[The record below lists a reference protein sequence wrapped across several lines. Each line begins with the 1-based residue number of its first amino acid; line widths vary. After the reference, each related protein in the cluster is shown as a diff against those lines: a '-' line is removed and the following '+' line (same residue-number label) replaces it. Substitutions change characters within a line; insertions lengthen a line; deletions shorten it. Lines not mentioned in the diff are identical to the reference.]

1 MLKEL
6 IISVRAFFLAHR
18 FIMQHRMW
26 KWMILPGIIYAFL
39 FVLGITYFSQTSSAF
54 IEWIIL
60 KTGLK
65 SWVDNNDSDL
75 LGFFITMGSF
85 WLWFTIMLFY
95 FALFKFIFLI
105 LFAPVFSY
113 HHLRITAIQ
122 QNIPYLFDWSEYIK
136 LVLRAVKL
144 NLTNLVW
151 QIVYLI
157 PIILVCTIP
166 IIGWFTPIFTI
177 LMEGYFLGYA
187 MLDYG
192 LATENKSRIAAATYV
207 SNHKGLPI
215 ANGLVFYLLHLVP
228 IIGWITAPFYALI
241 AAHLN
246 TQEIKD
252 NA

>member
-1 MLKEL
+1 LLKEL
-6 IISVRAFFLAHR
+6 IISVRAFFLAHQ

-39 FVLGITYFSQTSSAF
+39 FVLGITYFSQTSSSF

-60 KTGLK
+60 RTGLK
-65 SWVDNNDSDL
+65 SWVDSNDSDL

-85 WLWFTIMLFY
+85 WLWFTLMLFY
-95 FALFKFIFLI
+95 FAMFKFIFLI

-113 HHLRITAIQ
+113 HHLRIAAIQ
-122 QNIPYLFDWSEYIK
+122 QNLTFVFNWGEYIK
-136 LVLRAVKL
+136 LVLRAIQL

-157 PIILVCTIP
+157 PITLVCSIP

-177 LMEGYFLGYA
+177 MMEGYFLGYA

-192 LATENKSRIAAATYV
+192 LATENKSRLAAATYV

-215 ANGLVFYLLHLVP
+215 VNGLMFYMMHLIP
-228 IIGWITAPFYALI
+228 IIGWVTAPFYALI

>member
-1 MLKEL
+1 
-6 IISVRAFFLAHR
+6 
-18 FIMQHRMW
+18 MQHRMW

>member
-1 MLKEL
+1 LLKEL
-6 IISVRAFFLAHR
+6 IISVRAFFLAHQ

-39 FVLGITYFSQTSSAF
+39 FVLGITYFSQTSSSF

-60 KTGLK
+60 RTGLK
-65 SWVDNNDSDL
+65 SWVDSNDSDL

-113 HHLRITAIQ
+113 HHLRIAAIQ
-122 QNIPYLFDWSEYIK
+122 QNLAFVFNWSEYVK
-136 LVLRAVKL
+136 LVLRAIQL

-177 LMEGYFLGYA
+177 MMEGYFLGYA

-192 LATENKSRIAAATYV
+192 LATENKSRLAAATYV

-215 ANGLVFYLLHLVP
+215 ANGLMFYIMHLIPV
-228 IIGWITAPFYALI
+228 IGWVTAPFYALI

>member
-1 MLKEL
+1 
-6 IISVRAFFLAHR
+6 
-18 FIMQHRMW
+18 MQHRMW

-39 FVLGITYFSQTSSAF
+39 FLLGMNYFSQSSSFF

-65 SWVDNNDSDL
+65 SWVDSLSSDL
-75 LGFFITMGSF
+75 IGFFITMGSF
-85 WLWFTIMLFY
+85 WLWFTLLLLY
-95 FALFKFIFLI
+95 FALFKFIFI
-105 LFAPVFSY
+105 ALFSPFFAY
-113 HHLRITAIQ
+113 LHLRIAAIQ
-122 QNIPYLFDWSEYIK
+122 KNEIFQLQWTPYRK
-136 LVLRAVKL
+136 LVFRAL
-144 NLTNLVW
+144 ALSLTNMLW
-151 QIVYLI
+151 QAVYLV

-177 LMEGYFLGYA
+177 LMECYFFGYA

-192 LATENKSRIAAATYV
+192 LATENKSRLVAATYV
-207 SNHKGLPI
+207 SRHKGLPI
-215 ANGLVFYLLHLVP
+215 GNGIMFYLLHLIPV
-228 IIGWITAPFYALI
+228 IGWMTAPFYALI

>member
-1 MLKEL
+1 
-6 IISVRAFFLAHR
+6 
-18 FIMQHRMW
+18 MQHRMW
-26 KWMILPGIIYAFL
+26 KWMIIPGIIYAFL
-39 FVLGITYFSQTSSAF
+39 FVTGITYFSQTSSLF

-65 SWVDNNDSDL
+65 SWVDALGNDL
-75 LGFFITMGSF
+75 IGFFITMGSF
-85 WLWFTIMLFY
+85 WLWFTLLLFY

-105 LFAPVFSY
+105 LFSPIFSY
-113 HHLRITAIQ
+113 QHLRIAAIQ
-122 QNIPYLFDWSEYIK
+122 KNEIFEFKWVEYIS
-136 LVLRAVKL
+136 LVLRAIKL
-144 NLTNLVW
+144 SLTNMLW

-177 LMEGYFLGYA
+177 LMECYYFGYA

-192 LATENKSRIAAATYV
+192 LATENKSRITAANYV
-207 SNHKGLPI
+207 STHKGLPI
-215 ANGLVFYLLHLVP
+215 ANGIVFYIMHLIP
-228 IIGWITAPFYALI
+228 IIGWMTAPFYALI

-252 NA
+252 NN

>member
-1 MLKEL
+1 
-6 IISVRAFFLAHR
+6 
-18 FIMQHRMW
+18 MQHRML

-65 SWVDNNDSDL
+65 TWVDTIDSDL

-95 FALFKFIFLI
+95 FALFKFLFLI
-105 LFAPVFSY
+105 LYAPVFSY
-113 HHLRITAIQ
+113 HHLRIAAIQ
-122 QNIPYLFDWSEYIK
+122 QEQDFVFDWTQYIK
-136 LVLRAVKL
+136 LVLRAIQL
-144 NLTNLVW
+144 NITNLVW
-151 QIVYLI
+151 QVVYLI

-215 ANGLVFYLLHLVP
+215 ANGLLFYMMHLIP
-228 IIGWITAPFYALI
+228 IVGWITAPFYALI

>member
-1 MLKEL
+1 
-6 IISVRAFFLAHR
+6 
-18 FIMQHRMW
+18 MQHRMW

-39 FVLGITYFSQTSSAF
+39 FVLGITYFSQTSSSF

-60 KTGLK
+60 RTGLK
-65 SWVDNNDSDL
+65 SWVDSNDSDL

-113 HHLRITAIQ
+113 HHLRIAAIQ
-122 QNIPYLFDWSEYIK
+122 QNLAFVFNWSEYVI
-136 LVLRAVKL
+136 LVFRAIQL

-177 LMEGYFLGYA
+177 MMEGYFLGYA

-192 LATENKSRIAAATYV
+192 LATENKSRLAAATYV

-215 ANGLVFYLLHLVP
+215 ANGLMFYIMHLIPV
-228 IIGWITAPFYALI
+228 IGWVTAPFYALI

>member
-1 MLKEL
+1 
-6 IISVRAFFLAHR
+6 
-18 FIMQHRMW
+18 MQHRMW

-39 FVLGITYFSQTSSAF
+39 FVLGITYFSQTSSSF

-60 KTGLK
+60 RTGLK
-65 SWVDNNDSDL
+65 SWVDSNDSDL

-113 HHLRITAIQ
+113 HHLRIDAIQ
-122 QNIPYLFDWSEYIK
+122 QNLAFVFNWSEYVK
-136 LVLRAVKL
+136 LVFRAIQL

-177 LMEGYFLGYA
+177 MMEGYFLGYA

-192 LATENKSRIAAATYV
+192 LATENKSRLAAATYV

-215 ANGLVFYLLHLVP
+215 ANGLMFYIMHLIPV
-228 IIGWITAPFYALI
+228 IGWVTAPFYALI

>member
-6 IISVRAFFLAHR
+6 IISIRAFFRAHQ

-26 KWMILPGIIYAFL
+26 RWMILPGIIYAFL
-39 FVLGITYFSQTSSAF
+39 FVIGITYFSQTSSLF

-65 SWVDNNDSDL
+65 SWVDSIGSDL
-75 LGFFITMGSF
+75 IGFFITMGSF
-85 WLWFTIMLFY
+85 WLWFTLLLFY
-95 FALFKFIFLI
+95 FALFKFIFLL

-113 HHLRITAIQ
+113 QHLRIAAIQ
-122 QNIPYLFDWSEYIK
+122 KNQIFIFKWGEYIM
-136 LVLRAVKL
+136 LVIRAVKL
-144 NLTNLVW
+144 NLTNMLW
-151 QIVYLI
+151 QTVYLI
-157 PIILVCTIP
+157 PIIIICTIP
-166 IIGWFTPIFTI
+166 IIGWFTPILTI
-177 LMEGYFLGYA
+177 LMECYYFGYA

-192 LATENKSRIAAATYV
+192 LATENKSRVSATSYV

-215 ANGLVFYLLHLVP
+215 ANGIVFYIMHLIPVV
-228 IIGWITAPFYALI
+228 GWMTAPFYALI

-252 NA
+252 NT